1 MTYEIFAQEICLCS
15 LWWNVFLLWKAINCW
30 IRRSLFPIWH
40 GNIWY
45 FSIPKSMM
53 VFIPNRKGQKV
64 TSICYLQPINI
75 KIICHCLSRSFFFG
89 IEFYLTLLIAGF
101 CVLSL
106 WKDFTQFADF
116 QLAVPFKGKAV
127 KKYQR

>member
-15 LWWNVFLLWKAINCW
+15 LWWNVFLLWKAVNCW

-40 GNIWY
+40 GNIWS

-64 TSICYLQPINI
+64 TSVCYLQPINT
-75 KIICHCLSRSFFFG
+75 KIMCHCLSRSFFF
-89 IEFYLTLLIAGF
+89 FFFWYLI
-101 CVLSL
+101 LSNFNNCWIL
-106 WKDFTQFADF
+106 CTFTIKRFHTVCWFPIGSAF
-116 QLAVPFKGKAV
+116 Q
-127 KKYQR
+127 R